1 MVKIMHKVLL
11 EAIKVTF
18 ITTSFI
24 VVNANE
30 VIAIN
35 NT

>member
-1 MVKIMHKVLL
+1 L
-11 EAIKVTF
+11 ETIKATF